1 MEKEEAEKL
10 IEELRG
16 RFDAPFNSDDKST
29 IEKLYNAVLGKQFK
43 PTTCQTCYHDALIEV
58 YHHLKKNGQMASK
71 LNYRLKAG
79 AIINTPSFKNGKIFT
94 NDNLTDAIAKE
105 YLKKFPQR
113 IDIFQ
118 KLPKDAKSSK
128 AVKDEEPEPEE
139 AETMVEG
146 SEPEEAEDE
155 SEDEPTE

>member
-1 MEKEEAEKL
+1 
-10 IEELRG
+10 
-16 RFDAPFNSDDKST
+16 
-29 IEKLYNAVLGKQFK
+29 
-43 PTTCQTCYHDALIEV
+43 
-58 YHHLKKNGQMASK
+58 MASK

-113 IDIFQ
+113 TDIFQ

-128 AVKDEEPEPEE
+128 AVKDEEPETEE
-139 AETMVEG
+139 AETMAEG
-146 SEPEEAEDE
+146 SEPEDAEDE
-155 SEDEPTE
+155 SENEPTE

>member
-1 MEKEEAEKL
+1 
-10 IEELRG
+10 
-16 RFDAPFNSDDKST
+16 
-29 IEKLYNAVLGKQFK
+29 
-43 PTTCQTCYHDALIEV
+43 
-58 YHHLKKNGQMASK
+58 MASK

-118 KLPKDAKSSK
+118 KFPKDAKSSK
-128 AVKDEEPEPEE
+128 AVKDEEPETEE
-139 AETMVEG
+139 AETMAEG
-146 SEPEEAEDE
+146 SEPEDAEDE
-155 SEDEPTE
+155 SENEPTE

>member
-1 MEKEEAEKL
+1 MEKAEAEKL

-113 IDIFQ
+113 TDIFQ

-128 AVKDEEPEPEE
+128 VVKDEEPEE